1 MRHHFGGFTLDDST
15 REITLN
21 EGQIHLSP
29 KAYDL
34 LLVLIEN
41 RSRAVSKPELLQQ
54 LWPDTYVEET
64 NLAGLVAHLRRVLGD
79 SADEPRFI
87 RTIYGFGYRF
97 IGQVES
103 NEAANPPRVAAR
115 RCSLSVAGRHLPLLD
130 GVSTIGRSAD
140 VAIQI
145 DAPGISRRHASITVS
160 GTDATLEDLGSKNGT
175 RLNGRLI
182 TGPSVLTDGDHI
194 RFGAAEAIFTTGGDP
209 GTTETLG

>member
-1 MRHHFGGFTLDDST
+1 VRHRFGGFTLDDST
-15 REITLN
+15 REIVLD
-21 EGQIHLSP
+21 EGEIHLSP

-41 RSRAVSKPELLQQ
+41 RGRAMSKVELLQQ

-97 IGQVES
+97 IGQVDS
-103 NEAANPPRVAAR
+103 NEAADPPRLPAR
-115 RCSLSVAGRHLPLLD
+115 RCSLSVAGRHLPLLE

-140 VAIQI
+140 VAIHI

-160 GTDATLEDLGSKNGT
+160 GGAATLEDLGSKNGT
-175 RLNGRLI
+175 HLNGRLL
-182 TGPSVLTDGDHI
+182 TGPSALTDGDHI
-194 RFGAAEAIFTTGGDP
+194 QFGAVEAIFTTSADP
-209 GTTETLG
+209 AATETLG